1 MKNYRSFGSKVQELN
16 ILQVKGNTT
25 ESKNIQILRQ
35 QLFSLKNY
43 KVIFSKI
50 KIMSSKTVVMYIK

>member
-16 ILQVKGNTT
+16 IIQVKGNTT

-50 KIMSSKTVVMYIK
+50 KIMSSKTAEMYIK